1 MKAYVAN
8 GLFSES
14 DRDYNIKLVTRL
26 RAEFPEVEF
35 YLPQENLLINDKS
48 TLASSIDI
56 AIADMTE
63 LRASD
68 FIIAVIDGVEIDSG
82 VAAEIGASHML
93 NIPIFGLCTDIRFNN
108 DDMENK
114 MTLINLDPLENPIM
128 YRNLFVTG
136 LIRLTHGTI
145 SGSIDELINNI
156 DSKIPGVKHE
166 GKKLK
171 TY

>member
-8 GLFSES
+8 GLFSEA
-14 DRDYNIKLVTRL
+14 DRDFNNKLVTKL
-26 RAEFPEVEF
+26 REEFPKVDF
-35 YLPQENLLINDKS
+35 YLPQENFSINDKS
-48 TLASSIDI
+48 TTVSSIDI

-82 VAAEIGASHML
+82 VASEIGASHML

-108 DDMENK
+108 DDLESK
-114 MTLINLDPLENPIM
+114 MDLIKLDPLENPIM

-136 LIRLTHGTI
+136 LIRLTNGGTI
-145 SGSIDELINNI
+145 SKTIDEVVKNI
-156 DSKIPGVKHE
+156 ETKIKG
-166 GKKLK
+166 
-171 TY
+171 TR

>member
-8 GLFSES
+8 GLFSEA
-14 DRDYNIKLVTRL
+14 DRDFNNKLVTKL
-26 RAEFPEVEF
+26 REEFPKVDF
-35 YLPQENLLINDKS
+35 YLPQENFSINDKS
-48 TLASSIDI
+48 TTVSSIDI

-93 NIPIFGLCTDIRFNN
+93 HIPIFGLCTDVRFNN
-108 DDMENK
+108 DDLEKKMELIKFDPMEN
-114 MTLINLDPLENPIM
+114 PVM

-136 LIRLTHGTI
+136 LIRLTSGTI
-145 SGSIDELINNI
+145 SKTIDEVIENI
-156 DSKIPGVKHE
+156 ESKIKGVK
-166 GKKLK
+166 
-171 TY
+171 